1 MYVSD
6 FSFTFN
12 IFELFSHKYFKGK
25 SQCMFNVIFSF
36 RQLVNI
42 KKKTSILLIIRKQCS
57 HKIIHCMH

>member
-12 IFELFSHKYFKGK
+12 IFELFSRKYFKGK

-42 KKKTSILLIIRKQCS
+42 KKKLQYYLLLGNSVVIK
-57 HKIIHCMH
+57 